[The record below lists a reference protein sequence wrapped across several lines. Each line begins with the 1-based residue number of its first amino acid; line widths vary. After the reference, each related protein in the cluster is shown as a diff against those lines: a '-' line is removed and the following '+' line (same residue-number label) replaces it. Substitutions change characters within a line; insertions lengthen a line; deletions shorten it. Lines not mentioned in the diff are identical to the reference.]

1 MGNGKTIATLTQ
13 VVLLVS
19 TTTLSAQVSRRAEL
33 GRTEKLRILVDKVM
47 QRHERWFT
55 KEWMVE
61 ATAGAGFNVYSPRSG
76 YERLD
81 EVRQVAAW
89 CEKHSIYYMPWM
101 RGSLDVPARAKADG
115 RRLLWSSGNEQPLWS
130 PNSDEF
136 WEWMRRYIVQYAEM
150 SKTHPHLIGVFLDF
164 ENYAV
169 GKERNLYSLSYD
181 DLILGQFAQAKGVE
195 RPKLE
200 LAGRKAWLEQQG
212 LHGEFEAFQVN
223 LWRSRCLAL
232 RQEVDKH
239 SPSFQFCIY
248 PGLETP
254 FIIKA
259 AFPGWA
265 TEAAPVIFGD
275 VWTYGRPSTF
285 LPQKESLEGNKRK
298 LLSGMKAAEESRIP
312 FLYTGGID
320 PVVRGAD
327 PEFSGK
333 NAVMISETSHG
344 YWVFYEGPDYT
355 KDDHKEYWKWFT
367 WANTN
372 ITRGNLAAWREPRT
386 TPENWKLTILD
397 MVKDPATLVAPEVTA
412 KTVSYPRVMM
422 REQNILVVAGKK
434 GQPVEIVLRNQRLA
448 HYESLLVWELR
459 GPGMKPIASGS
470 IDSDKTGAVSFT
482 PEMDGVYFLGA
493 SAGSCLFSVVSS
505 NTPIALHAGERLRL
519 IQGAERLYFSVP
531 KNVEKFAL
539 YLSGSGGETVKVN
552 VYAPDGRQV
561 DSAQTTLK
569 QRKVEHV
576 VSAGEHAGGIW
587 SLQITR
593 GDEGDFEDNTLRLDA
608 ALPPALSFI
617 PEHVFRAS
625 PKE

>member
-1 MGNGKTIATLTQ
+1 MIPALVQ

-19 TTTLSAQVSRRAEL
+19 ATTLNAQTPKRVHL
-33 GRTEKLRILVDKVM
+33 GRMEKLRILVDKVM

-61 ATAGAGFNVYSPRSG
+61 AAAGAGFNVSSPRLG
-76 YERLD
+76 HDRLD

-89 CEKHSIYYMPWM
+89 CEKHGIYYMPWM

-115 RRLLWSSGNEQPLWS
+115 RRLLWASGNEQPLWS

-150 SKTHPHLIGVFLDF
+150 SKTLPHLIGVFLDF
-164 ENYAV
+164 ENYAA
-169 GKERNLYSLSYD
+169 GKERNCYSLSYD
-181 DLILGQFAQAKGVE
+181 DLILGQFAQVKGIE
-195 RPKLE
+195 RPNPPA
-200 LAGRKAWLEQQG
+200 AGRKAWLEQQG
-212 LHGEFEAFQVN
+212 RHGEFEAFQVN
-223 LWRSRCLAL
+223 LWRQRCLAL
-232 RQEVDKH
+232 RREVDKH
-239 SPSFQFCIY
+239 SHSFQFCVY
-248 PGLETP
+248 PGLMTP
-254 FIIKA
+254 FITKA

-265 TEAAPVIFGD
+265 TQTAPLIFAD
-275 VWTYGRPSTF
+275 VWTYGRPSAF

-298 LLSGMKAAEESRIP
+298 LLSGMKAAEESGIP

-344 YWVFYEGPDYT
+344 YWVFYEGPTYT
-355 KDDHKEYWKWFT
+355 NDDHKNYWKWFT

-372 ITRGNLAAWREPRT
+372 IARGNLAAWHEPRT

-397 MVKDPATLVAPEVTA
+397 MVKDPSTLVPPEATA
-412 KTVSYPRVMM
+412 KTVSYPRVTM
-422 REQNILVVAGKK
+422 REQNILLVAGKK
-434 GQPVEIVLRNQRLA
+434 GQAVQILLRNQRLA

-482 PEMDGVYFLGA
+482 PEMDGVYLLGA

-519 IQGAERLYFSVP
+519 IHGAERLYFSVP
-531 KNVEKFAL
+531 KNVEKFTL

-552 VYAPDGRQV
+552 VYAPDGHQV

-569 QRKVEHV
+569 QRKVEHA
-576 VSAGEHAGGIW
+576 VSAGEHAGSTW

-608 ALPPALSFI
+608 NLPPALSFI
-617 PEHVFRAS
+617 PEHVFCAR